1 MNTSRARA
9 SRVTDGDGSFEGGED
24 YKEKGEP
31 IGMKPDRLV
40 VTVVDCAS
48 LRTLSLDFSFWC
60 HWCLLSE

>member
-31 IGMKPDRLV
+31 IGMKPDRLA
-40 VTVVDCAS
+40 VTVVDCVIS
-48 LRTLSLDFSFWC
+48 
-60 HWCLLSE
+60 